1 MNEKVIAAVPSYN
14 AGKNL
19 LNLAEQLSNQNFDA
33 VYILNDNST
42 DNSIEKLKNQYPD
55 FSVVEGSEN
64 IGPAGNRNR
73 VLDVVDE
80 GTILF
85 IDADMTLESENILQ
99 AVKGVLANTSVGM
112 AGGYIL
118 NRQKQPMGWNYGF
131 EMHLRKDVW
140 FWHIVSTIAR
150 QDIPS
155 WYKHELLQQLKD
167 ADMDYHWVAPADLP
181 LQSRKVDW
189 VAEGLFAI
197 EAKLFRQVGGYD
209 DKMPYHEGQD
219 LARRVRDEGLDV
231 KFEPSFSSV
240 HHELHVRHD
249 RDTDFREGQFY
260 FFQKHWDMSQ
270 EVFEKLY

>member
-14 AGKNL
+14 AGENL
-19 LNLAEQLSNQNFDA
+19 LNLAQQLSNQNFDG
-33 VYILNDNST
+33 VYILDDNST
-42 DNSIEKLKNQYPD
+42 DNSIEKLKNEYPD
-55 FSVVEGSEN
+55 FSVIEGSEN
-64 IGPAGNRNR
+64 VGPAGNRNR
-73 VLDVVDE
+73 VLDVIDE
-80 GTILF
+80 GIILF
-85 IDADMTLESENILQ
+85 IDADMTLESENILKI
-99 AVKGVLANTSVGM
+99 VKGVFGNTSVGM

-131 EMHLRKDVW
+131 EMHPTKDVW
-140 FWHIVSTIAR
+140 FWQIVSTIAR

-155 WYKHELLQQLKD
+155 WYKNELLQQLKD

-197 EAKLFRQVGGYD
+197 DSKLFSRVGGYD

-231 KFEPSFSSV
+231 KFDPSFSSV
-240 HHELHVRHD
+240 HHELHVRDD

-260 FFQKHWDMSQ
+260 FFQKHWDMSRQ
-270 EVFEKLY
+270 VFEKLY